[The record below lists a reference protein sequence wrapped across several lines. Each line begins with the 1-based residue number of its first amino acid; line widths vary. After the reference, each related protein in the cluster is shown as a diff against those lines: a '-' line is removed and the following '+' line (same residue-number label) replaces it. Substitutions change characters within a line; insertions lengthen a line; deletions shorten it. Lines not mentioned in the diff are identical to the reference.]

1 MWRNDGT
8 CGSGYPLRNGKAT
21 QCDPDG
27 ENPCCSDIWDGEC
40 GNTTEHCSCWGCTDY
55 KFAKWWRESGG
66 TQMWRN
72 DGKCGYHYPLPN
84 GTVAQCDPDGKN
96 PCCSSDEN
104 GECGNMTEHCSCRQC
119 TNYTLLYNSW
129 RESGGTQMWRYDGK
143 CGEYYPLPN
152 GKAAQCDP
160 DGVNPCCSNRW
171 DEECGN
177 TTKHCSCSSCT
188 DYKFAKWWRE
198 SGGTQMWRNDGKC
211 GSYYP
216 LPNGTAAQCDPNGE
230 NPCCSNRWDGECG
243 NTTKQCSCW
252 GCTDYKFSKWW
263 RKSGG
268 TQMWRND
275 GKCGSYYPLPNGTAA
290 QCDPDGE
297 NPCCSNR
304 WDGECGNTTKHCSCR
319 YCTDYKFAKWWR
331 ESGGTQMWRNDGKCG
346 RGYRLPNGTAAQCD
360 PDGKNPCCSDFRS
373 GECGS
378 TAQQCYC
385 MHCTNYTRI
394 YKEWRES
401 RGTQMWRYDGLCG
414 SYYPLPDGTAAQCNP
429 DGENP
434 CCIDVYD
441 GELECGN
448 TSEHCSCLGCTYY
461 KFAKW
466 WRESGGTQMWRND
479 GKCGSYYPLPNG
491 TAAQCDPDGKNPCCS
506 STSEYGECGNTAEHC
521 FCNDCVNYNL
531 EKYFQKLN
539 NNCTF
544 VRLPS
549 GFLKFG
555 CYNETTKRMK
565 FQCANSDVFYEF
577 EYSDIISV
585 SDVCKNDPYVYQAC
599 GFSNDI
605 TGTEVL
611 CGGYFCQNSDT
622 GSRNN
627 GFIKCQ
633 GDNCIEENRDCS
645 SKKDESLLCNDK
657 CEEDFC
663 KDESDCNGYKYGVEC
678 EWKYGN
684 YLPPDEVCFY
694 PPESSKS
701 LCYDALDKLHCGD
714 LYNTTTCT
722 HYLRHDYNYYED
734 LAVPI
739 LNYTRCSVFELSI
752 WYTYP
757 YCLDYLDQTN
767 CSDKERVGGYCEVNG
782 FLVSVSKYVLC
793 YEYDPITNLPVKI
806 CDDDMQN
813 NCLYPSTSECQVHKH
828 LMCDGVKDCPDGTD
842 EFHDMCETMTDK
854 SGFTCKRRFNPKKP
868 DMDIPLSWIGD
879 NETDCMHCEDEDLNQ
894 WQLCPG
900 EFRQV
905 LMAGEECKDAYK
917 CPDNNEESF
926 VPFYQLCDGVESCGD
941 GGESEVCRIARDF
954 PYINKDVSYESNSTV
969 QNVCIDSSDCEQR
982 EFKKN
987 SEIIFGVTLNTQ
999 FLMPAS
1005 KTSCNDLFGEH
1016 YLFLSCMD
1024 LCLEPEAT
1032 CPLDKVNSKLEYN
1045 SCPGQFLNRTYTI
1058 VDNAYLT
1065 FVMDSDNG
1073 GYHQEFYQCKN
1084 SRCVEY
1090 KQVCDLVDD
1099 CGDMSDEI
1107 NCTNHMICEDT
1118 RNSSKHQ
1125 FIALSQK
1132 CDGIY
1137 DCFDLS
1143 DECNDGCGKE
1153 ILGNWFIKTTCW
1165 FTGLLA
1171 LFFNF
1176 FSAANGFISL
1186 RNCETENMLTS
1197 KALMSLIGSG
1207 DFLIGLYLVVLSVFD
1222 SFIHGKDFCRHQA
1235 EWLTGTACLTLG
1247 VISTLGSQ
1255 ISLFTMTVLS
1265 VIRMYGLTCKAM
1277 RVPGPV
1283 TKKSILRVAS
1293 VVMITI
1299 TAALAIAITPLVP
1312 SLEDYFVQG
1321 VYYDPDY
1328 KIFVGFPN
1336 KERHVKVLQA
1346 YYDQNKTGNATNFS
1360 TKMSWKEIGE
1370 KVDGMFTQDQG
1381 HLSRKPVHFY
1391 GNDGVCLF
1399 KYFVRTDDARKSRQ
1413 SLDIQADIKDPVVWT
1428 MLAVN
1433 LFCFIVITCCYIV
1446 ITWKTKQSSQRSGQH
1461 DNEER
1466 QKNERAIQNK
1476 IMIIIAT
1483 DFLCWVPF
1491 IAISALHN
1499 LAYIDASKWY
1509 ATFAMTVLP
1518 LNSVIN
1524 PLVYD
1529 KALAD
1534 FVARNFDRVKDFAK
1548 LFASSAVS
1556 KIIGLFGAYDNDQ
1569 EQSPEEIEIGQINVV
1584 QNRNVVHNRN
1594 VVDDIEDNDENEVS
1608 GVVQNKNVVDD
1619 TEDNGE
1625 NEISDE
1631 YDNFNEIE
1639 I

>member
-1 MWRNDGT
+1 MWRNDGK
-8 CGSGYPLRNGKAT
+8 CGSRYPLRNVTVA

-27 ENPCCSDIWDGEC
+27 ENPCCSSGRSGECGNTAEYCSCSSCTDYKFAKWWADSGGTQVWRNDGKCGRSYPLPNGTAAQCDPDGENPCCNDWWGGDC
-40 GNTTEHCSCWGCTDY
+40 GNTTEHCSCSSCTDY
-55 KFAKWWRESGG
+55 KFAKWWADSGG

-72 DGKCGYHYPLPN
+72 DGKCGRSYPLPN
-84 GTVAQCDPDGKN
+84 GTPAQCDPDGEN
-96 PCCSSDEN
+96 PCCSDRWE
-104 GECGNMTEHCSCRQC
+104 ECGDTTEHCSCEYC

-129 RESGGTQMWRYDGK
+129 RESEGKQIWRYDGK
-143 CGEYYPLPN
+143 CGHDYPLPDRA
-152 GKAAQCDP
+152 AAQCDP
-160 DGVNPCCSNRW
+160 DGENPCCSSSG
-171 DEECGN
+171 ECGN
-177 TTKHCSCSSCT
+177 TTEHCSCSSCT

-211 GSYYP
+211 G
-216 LPNGTAAQCDPNGE
+216 
-230 NPCCSNRWDGECG
+230 
-243 NTTKQCSCW
+243 K
-252 GCTDYKFSKWW
+252 
-263 RKSGG
+263 
-268 TQMWRND
+268 
-275 GKCGSYYPLPNGTAA
+275 YYPLPNGTAA

-297 NPCCSNR
+297 TPCCSDWR
-304 WDGECGNTTKHCSCR
+304 YGECGNTT
-319 YCTDYKFAKWWR
+319 
-331 ESGGTQMWRNDGKCG
+331 E
-346 RGYRLPNGTAAQCD
+346 
-360 PDGKNPCCSDFRS
+360 
-373 GECGS
+373 
-378 TAQQCYC
+378 
-385 MHCTNYTRI
+385 I
-394 YKEWRES
+394 
-401 RGTQMWRYDGLCG
+401 
-414 SYYPLPDGTAAQCNP
+414 
-429 DGENP
+429 
-434 CCIDVYD
+434 
-441 GELECGN
+441 
-448 TSEHCSCLGCTYY
+448 
-461 KFAKW
+461 
-466 WRESGGTQMWRND
+466 
-479 GKCGSYYPLPNG
+479 
-491 TAAQCDPDGKNPCCS
+491 
-506 STSEYGECGNTAEHC
+506 C
-521 FCNDCVNYNL
+521 FCSDCVNYEL
-531 EKYFQKLN
+531 EKHFRGSK
-539 NNCTF
+539 NNCSY

-549 GFLKFG
+549 RFLKFG

-565 FQCANSDVFYEF
+565 FKCANSDVFYKV
-577 EYSDIISV
+577 EYPDIVSV

-599 GFSNDI
+599 GLSNDI

-611 CGGYFCQNSDT
+611 CGGYFCQNSDP

-627 GFIKCQ
+627 GFIECQ
-633 GDNCIEENRDCS
+633 GDNCIEENRDCT
-645 SKKDESLLCNDK
+645 SKKDKSLLCNDK
-657 CEEDFC
+657 CDEYLC
-663 KDESDCNGYKYGVEC
+663 KDESDCNGYKYGVDC
-678 EWKYGN
+678 DWEWGD
-684 YLPPDEVCFY
+684 YLPPDL
-694 PPESSKS
+694 
-701 LCYDALDKLHCGD
+701 LCYFTHVESRIGGCYDGSDKLHCD
-714 LYNTTTCT
+714 NLDNITPKCSY
-722 HYLRHDYNYYED
+722 YLKYYYLEED
-734 LAVPI
+734 FKVPI
-739 LNYTRCSVFELSI
+739 LNYTRCSVIDLSNS
-752 WYTYP
+752 YSSP
-757 YCLDYLDQTN
+757 YCLHYLDQTN
-767 CSDKERVGGYCEVNG
+767 CSDIERVGGYCEVNG
-782 FLVSVSKYVLC
+782 FNSSVSKYVLC
-793 YEYDPITNLPVKI
+793 YDYDRMTNLPVKI
-806 CDDDMQN
+806 CDDNMQN
-813 NCLYPSTSECQVHKH
+813 NCLYPSKSDCQVHKH
-828 LMCDGVKDCPDGTD
+828 LMCDGVNDCPDGTD

-854 SGFTCKRRFNPKKP
+854 SSFTCKRRFNAKKGSF
-868 DMDIPLSWIGD
+868 DIPSSWIRD
-879 NETDCMHCEDEDLNQ
+879 NDTDCINGEDEDLDR

-905 LMAGEECKDAYK
+905 LTAGEECKDAYK
-917 CPDNNEESF
+917 CPDGKESF
-926 VPFYQLCDGVESCGD
+926 VPFHQLCDGVESCGD
-941 GGESEVCRIARDF
+941 DGESEVCRIARDF
-954 PYINKDVSYESNSTV
+954 PFIEEVVSYESNSTV
-969 QNVCIDSSDCEQR
+969 RNVCDSIDCEMG
-982 EFKKN
+982 EFKKG
-987 SEIIFGVTLNTQ
+987 SGEIFGVTLHTQ
-999 FLMPAS
+999 FLVPAS
-1005 KTSCNDLFGEH
+1005 KTRCNNLFGEH

-1024 LCLEPEAT
+1024 LCEETEAT
-1032 CPLDKVNSKLEYN
+1032 CPLDKVKSKLVYD
-1045 SCPGQFLNRTYTI
+1045 SCPGQFLNRTYTV
-1058 VDNAYLT
+1058 VDNTHLT
-1065 FVMDSDNG
+1065 FVVDLDNG

-1084 SRCVEY
+1084 RRCVEY

-1107 NCTNHMICEDT
+1107 NCSNHMICEDT

-1132 CDGIY
+1132 CDGKY

-1143 DECNDGCGKE
+1143 DECNEGCGKE
-1153 ILGNWFIKTTCW
+1153 ILGNWFIKTMCW
-1165 FTGLLA
+1165 FMGLLA
-1171 LFFNF
+1171 LFCNF
-1176 FSAANGFISL
+1176 FSAVNGFVAL
-1186 RNCETENMLTS
+1186 KDCETENMMTS

-1207 DFLIGLYLVVLSVFD
+1207 DFLIGLYLVVLSVYD
-1222 SFIHGKDFCRHQA
+1222 SFIHGRDFCKHQD

-1265 VIRMYGLTCKAM
+1265 VIRMCGITCKPM

-1293 VVMITI
+1293 VVMLTI
-1299 TAALAIAITPLVP
+1299 TAALAIAITPLMP

-1321 VYYDPDY
+1321 MHYDPEY
-1328 KIFVGFPN
+1328 KVFVGFPN

-1346 YYDQNKTGNATNFS
+1346 YYDQNKTGNSTNFS
-1360 TKMSWKEIGE
+1360 TKMSRKEIGE

-1381 HLSRKPVHFY
+1381 QLNRKPVHFY

-1413 SLDIQADIKDPVVWT
+1413 SLDIQAEIRDPVVWT

-1433 LFCFIVITCCYIV
+1433 LFCFIVITSCYIV
-1446 ITWKTKQSSQRSGQH
+1446 ITWKTKQSSQRSGQN

-1534 FVARNFDRVKDFAK
+1534 FLGRNVDRVKDFAK
-1548 LFASSAVS
+1548 LLASSAVRI
-1556 KIIGLFGAYDNDQ
+1556 IIGLFWTDDNDQ